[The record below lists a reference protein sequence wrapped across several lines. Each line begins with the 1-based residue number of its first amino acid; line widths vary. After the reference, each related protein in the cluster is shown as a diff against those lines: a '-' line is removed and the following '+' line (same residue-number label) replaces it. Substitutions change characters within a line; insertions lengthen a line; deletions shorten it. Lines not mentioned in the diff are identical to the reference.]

1 MKSDGVSTAFSMIME
16 EISAVAE
23 QLNQE
28 GINAFKNSKY
38 SDAQKLSESGKK
50 LGVFKEKLEALQKE
64 WNSGVDISTRKR
76 VKIEPSYSIP
86 THSKSAK
93 TNLRITMP
101 SGRVIQRPTA
111 AKALV
116 DAIEMLGIEKIK
128 ALGHKVNGVDLICKH
143 KHEKYGQNMCGKY
156 FICTH
161 SSTDNKKKLLL
172 KIGEALGEDLEV
184 EIIEKNEQPDFQEGQ
199 L

>member
-1 MKSDGVSTAFSMIME
+1 MKSDGVSTAFSIIME

-28 GINAFKNSKY
+28 GANAFKNSKY
-38 SDAQKLSESGKK
+38 SDVEKLSESGKALIAFKGK
-50 LGVFKEKLEALQKE
+50 LKDLQKE
-64 WNSGVDISTRKR
+64 WESGIDKSTRER

-116 DAIEMLGIEKIK
+116 DAIENLGIEKVK
-128 ALGHKVNGVDLICKH
+128 PLGHKVNGVDLISKH
-143 KHEKYGQNMCGKY
+143 KHEKYGQNMCGEY
-156 FICTH
+156 YICTH
-161 SSTDNKKKLLL
+161 SSTENKKKLLL
-172 KIGEALGEDLEV
+172 KIGEALSEDLEV
-184 EIIEKNEQPDFQEGQ
+184 EIIEKNE
-199 L
+199 

>member
-1 MKSDGVSTAFSMIME
+1 MKSDGVSTAFSIIME
-16 EISAVAE
+16 EIGAVAE

-28 GINAFKNSKY
+28 GVNAFKNSKY
-38 SDAQKLSESGKK
+38 SDAQKLSESGKE
-50 LGVFKEKLEALQKE
+50 LGIFKKKLEALQKE
-64 WNSGVDISTRKR
+64 WNAGIDISTRKR

-116 DAIEMLGIEKIK
+116 DAIESLGIEKVNS
-128 ALGHKVNGVDLICKH
+128 LGHKVNGVDLISKH
-143 KHEKYGQNMCGKY
+143 KHEKYGQNMCGEY

-161 SSTDNKKKLLL
+161 SSTESKKKLLL

-184 EIIEKNEQPDFQEGQ
+184 EIIEKNA
-199 L
+199 

>member
-38 SDAQKLSESGKK
+38 SDAQKLSESGKE
-50 LGVFKEKLEALQKE
+50 LDIFKEKLEALQKD
-64 WNSGVDISTRKR
+64 WNSGVNISTRKR

-93 TNLRITMP
+93 TNLRITTP

-116 DAIEMLGIEKIK
+116 DAIEFLGIEKVK
-128 ALGHKVNGVDLICKH
+128 PLGHKVNGVDLISKN
-143 KHEKYGQNMCGKY
+143 KHEKYGQNMCGEY

-161 SSTDNKKKLLL
+161 SSTESKKNLLL

-184 EIIEKNEQPDFQEGQ
+184 EIIEKNEQPDFREGQ

>member
-28 GINAFKNSKY
+28 GISAFKNSKY
-38 SDAQKLSESGKK
+38 SEAQKLSESGKE
-50 LGVFKEKLEALQKE
+50 LGIFKEKLEALQKE

-76 VKIEPSYSIP
+76 VKIEPSYSIL

-93 TNLRITMP
+93 TNLRITTP

-116 DAIEMLGIEKIK
+116 DAIESLGIEKVK
-128 ALGHKVNGVDLICKH
+128 PLGHKVNGVDLISKH
-143 KHEKYGQNMCGKY
+143 KHKKYGQNMCGEY
-156 FICTH
+156 YICTH
-161 SSTDNKKKLLL
+161 SSTESKKKLLL

-184 EIIEKNEQPDFQEGQ
+184 KIIEKND
-199 L
+199 